1 MNHTFQYACVRGP
14 IEAPYIMHVS
24 IFKVLLA
31 LNLIKVCWCAGH
43 LSDIQLLFLQKAV

>member
-14 IEAPYIMHVS
+14 TEAPYIMHVS

-31 LNLIKVCWCAGH
+31 LNLIKVCWCARH
-43 LSDIQLLFLQKAV
+43 LDDNQLLVFQKAV